1 MKKQV
6 NCYDR
11 VHETSQFISSNK
23 QCYAFINSE
32 GNGITTFLLNKL
44 YQKHYLFIKEYNND
58 AIICNND
65 DTTGF
70 FIDTRD
76 ENARQ
81 NKKNLIEAN
90 CYLSFIKEIPLGC
103 CLADSIETKINQ
115 QIELCEENRISVLKL
130 IYDYLSLPHK
140 DTFYIIID
148 KADDVTAPFLRKL
161 IRLVEHPNVKIIFT
175 FTAPAIPAHYQEI
188 LSSDLCEIIN
198 FSKPIYKNAT
208 MIFRNL
214 NYDENYYDETM
225 YEESSCIK
233 DFIKKYATAYMNNS
247 KTNED
252 VYILYFM
259 GQFNCG
265 INLNT
270 IKLIWQYCVN
280 NALMNNSDDF
290 DNIVNAFKNNNLLY
304 EQNNLYHVNI
314 LKSEINPIPNEILIG
329 CVTFLLNNYHSI
341 NLDMKLSLYNS
352 YHENF
357 NEDMVTDLICQ
368 LYDIDN
374 LIKICKSLHAINE
387 YDNFRKIY
395 AHLYNQRIFIDL
407 PKLNDIKNNEEYRVL
422 KLLWAEKQHKKT
434 SYHKIVKLVK
444 ENLNKD
450 IDKATLYAIILL
462 DYCINHKKRI
472 VQSFFDKNFFAY
484 EQKFSK
490 SKHYYLLQNILA
502 FYCETV
508 EKAIQYYNASIEK
521 DNKNIEYLYNN
532 KFAYL
537 LKNYII
543 DKQYN
548 PELDEISN
556 TLIQNYNALNNNF
569 LTANL
574 ELYNS
579 LKKEQ
584 NCFNLNFTNNLMTW
598 DIFRHINSILVNY
611 YNNGEFDLNAY
622 KKLEQDVTISNR
634 VSTYLLYYYNL
645 FLFAT
650 LTEDY
655 GLKRYSQLKLKKYRI
670 NQSNLYKKYSELIME
685 KPENILLKKYISFGY
700 IFYRTFDIS
709 NLLNL

>member
-1 MKKQV
+1 M
-6 NCYDR
+6 
-11 VHETSQFISSNK
+11 
-23 QCYAFINSE
+23 
-32 GNGITTFLLNKL
+32 
-44 YQKHYLFIKEYNND
+44 
-58 AIICNND
+58 
-65 DTTGF
+65 
-70 FIDTRD
+70 
-76 ENARQ
+76 
-81 NKKNLIEAN
+81 
-90 CYLSFIKEIPLGC
+90 
-103 CLADSIETKINQ
+103 
-115 QIELCEENRISVLKL
+115 
-130 IYDYLSLPHK
+130 
-140 DTFYIIID
+140 
-148 KADDVTAPFLRKL
+148 
-161 IRLVEHPNVKIIFT
+161 
-175 FTAPAIPAHYQEI
+175 
-188 LSSDLCEIIN
+188 
-198 FSKPIYKNAT
+198 
-208 MIFRNL
+208 
-214 NYDENYYDETM
+214 
-225 YEESSCIK
+225 
-233 DFIKKYATAYMNNS
+233 
-247 KTNED
+247 
-252 VYILYFM
+252 
-259 GQFNCG
+259 
-265 INLNT
+265 
-270 IKLIWQYCVN
+270 
-280 NALMNNSDDF
+280 
-290 DNIVNAFKNNNLLY
+290 
-304 EQNNLYHVNI
+304 
-314 LKSEINPIPNEILIG
+314 
-329 CVTFLLNNYHSI
+329 
-341 NLDMKLSLYNS
+341 
-352 YHENF
+352 
-357 NEDMVTDLICQ
+357 
-368 LYDIDN
+368 
-374 LIKICKSLHAINE
+374 
-387 YDNFRKIY
+387 
-395 AHLYNQRIFIDL
+395 
-407 PKLNDIKNNEEYRVL
+407 
-422 KLLWAEKQHKKT
+422 
-434 SYHKIVKLVK
+434 
-444 ENLNKD
+444 
-450 IDKATLYAIILL
+450 
-462 DYCINHKKRI
+462 
-472 VQSFFDKNFFAY
+472 
-484 EQKFSK
+484 
-490 SKHYYLLQNILA
+490 QNILA